1 MKVQAASATA
11 AATPK
16 VPIVRADAEIDMVEW
31 WSRLT
36 VDEPINFRRH
46 LSQGTSG
53 HPQNG

>member
-31 WSRLT
+31 WSRLA
-36 VDEPINFRRH
+36 VDDPINFRRH

-53 HPQNG
+53 PPQNG